1 MMTPASLK
9 LELPPVEPFDLELLP
24 RSLRPLVRDV
34 SERMQAPADF
44 MAAAAVVELAA
55 SIGRRAFMQPK
66 ALDTTWRVVPN
77 L

>member
-1 MMTPASLK
+1 
-9 LELPPVEPFDLELLP
+9 
-24 RSLRPLVRDV
+24 
-34 SERMQAPADF
+34 MQAPADF